1 MMGIAVAV
9 GGMGVGVIGVF
20 VAVGVTGVFVAVGV
34 ATVEVAVWVGNGEG
48 AKRVGLAWIASAV
61 CVART
66 LSVPSAIW
74 AIWVALAWISA
85 VASVSAGFEPP
96 LRSHA
101 RTAPKRARIG
111 STQRQDLRPSCRQ
124 LLAWSAVFLVVF
136 IYQHSFRFIS
146 GFLFWGIFPNISNL
160 GGLGNKGLKLM
171 RCKEHT
177 NLAWF
182 LLDQDEKTLRY
193 LSKVGFSPISLK
205 NKLCHNKLA
214 QLPLRS
220 K

>member
-1 MMGIAVAV
+1 LGDLGGAGLDIGSRIGLRWLRTPLKIACQDRAEKSENRQYPTP
-9 GGMGVGVIGVF
+9 GF
-20 VAVGVTGVFVAVGV
+20 
-34 ATVEVAVWVGNGEG
+34 ATVLPA
-48 AKRVGLAWIASAV
+48 ASGLV
-61 CVART
+61 
-66 LSVPSAIW
+66 
-74 AIWVALAWISA
+74 
-85 VASVSAGFEPP
+85 
-96 LRSHA
+96 RSF
-101 RTAPKRARIG
+101 
-111 STQRQDLRPSCRQ
+111 SCRIHIPT
-124 LLAWSAVFLVVF
+124 LLPL
-136 IYQHSFRFIS
+136 IS
-146 GFLFWGIFPNISNL
+146 GFLFRGIFPNISNL